1 MKRNEIIAALAAFA
15 MLILMPGVILAYQY
29 VYVPAQSPQNVN
41 DVTIIMRAPENGNI
55 TPTVIHAKVGQLVRL
70 HITSHDVAHAFWIG
84 ELGVDAGVIEPGKWT
99 TIEFTPDE
107 AGEFS
112 YTCNVRCSPQHNLVR
127 GKLIVE
133 E

>member
-1 MKRNEIIAALAAFA
+1 MKKFEIAAALAVFA
-15 MLILMPGVILAYQY
+15 MLVLMPGVILAYQF
-29 VYVPAQSPQNVN
+29 VYVPAQSTNAVK
-41 DVTIIMRAPENGNI
+41 DVTIIMRTAEDGNI
-55 TPTVIHAKVGQLVRL
+55 TPKEIHVKVGQLVRL
-70 HITSHDVAHAFWIG
+70 HITSGDVAHAFWIG

-107 AGEFS
+107 AGEYS
-112 YTCNVRCSPQHNLVR
+112 YTCNVRCSPRHAEVR

>member
-1 MKRNEIIAALAAFA
+1 MKKFEIAAALAVFVI
-15 MLILMPGVILAYQY
+15 LVLMPGVILAYQY
-29 VYVPAQSPQNVN
+29 VYVPNQSTKDVM
-41 DVTIIMRAPENGNI
+41 DVTVIMRAPENGNI
-55 TPTVIHAKVGQLVRL
+55 TPTEIHAKVGQKVRL
-70 HITSHDVAHAFWIG
+70 HITSQDVAHAFWIG

>member
-1 MKRNEIIAALAAFA
+1 MKKFEIAATLAVFA
-15 MLILMPGVILAYQY
+15 MLVLMPGVILAYQY
-29 VYVPAQSPQNVN
+29 VYVPNQSKEVN

-55 TPTVIHAKVGQLVRL
+55 TPTVVHAKVGQLVRL

-84 ELGVDAGVIEPGKWT
+84 ELGVDAGVIEPGKWV
-99 TIEFTPDE
+99 TIEFTPEE

-127 GKLIVE
+127 GKLVVDE
-133 E
+133 